1 MGHAVRRTALVIFLA
16 AACSNRG
23 RETAGAAAAAADSAV
38 VAAGTPVTVASVQR
52 ARLALTVSA
61 PGRTEVL
68 RPLRVRAPF
77 TGTLTALR
85 VADGDVVSAGEE
97 LGAVVARTSAAAA
110 VGARSMLEAARTDA
124 ERADAQR
131 ALDLATRSLVQQPL
145 RALEAGV
152 VVSHAANPG
161 DLLNEGDDILTIAPA
176 GSIAFIAQVVQ
187 SDLAQVRP
195 GQRAVVDLA
204 AHLAPFA
211 GVVHAILPAASTENL
226 SAPVRIDF
234 TGAAAGVALGLFGT
248 ARITVGERPDVP
260 VVPEAA
266 VLRDD
271 VYGTS
276 RVAAVTREGR
286 VHWLTVTTGAREG
299 GRVEI
304 LTPLLAPGT
313 TVVVAGQ
320 VGLPEGAPV
329 RPQP

>member
-1 MGHAVRRTALVIFLA
+1 VPA
-16 AACSNRG
+16 AA
-23 RETAGAAAAAADSAV
+23 
-38 VAAGTPVTVASVQR
+38 TPVTVASVRR
-52 ARLALTVSA
+52 ATLALTVSA

-85 VADGDVVSAGEE
+85 VADGDEVSGGEE
-97 LGAVVARTSAAAA
+97 LGAVVARTGAAAL
-110 VGARSMLEAARTDA
+110 VGARAMLEAARTDA

-131 ALDLATRSLVQQPL
+131 AIDLATGSLVQQPL

-204 AHLAPFA
+204 ARSAPLA
-211 GVVHAILPAASTENL
+211 GVVHAVLPSASAENL
-226 SAPVRIDF
+226 SAPVRIDL
-234 TGAAAGVALGLFGT
+234 TGAAGGVTLGLFGT
-248 ARITVGERPDVP
+248 ARITVGERREVP
-260 VVPEAA
+260 VVPDAS

-276 RVAAVTREGR
+276 RIAAVTTESR
-286 VHWLTVTTGAREG
+286 VHWLTVATGAREG
-299 GRVEI
+299 GQVEI
-304 LTPLLAPGT
+304 VTPSLAPGT
-313 TVVVAGQ
+313 TVVVSGQ

>member
-1 MGHAVRRTALVIFLA
+1 
-16 AACSNRG
+16 
-23 RETAGAAAAAADSAV
+23 
-38 VAAGTPVTVASVQR
+38 VTVASVRR
-52 ARLALTVSA
+52 ATLALTVSA

-85 VADGDVVSAGEE
+85 VADGDEVSAGEE
-97 LGAVVARTSAAAA
+97 LGAVVARTGAAALA
-110 VGARSMLEAARTDA
+110 GARAMLEAARTDA

-131 ALDLATRSLVQQPL
+131 ALDLATGSVVLQPL

-152 VVSHAANPG
+152 VVSHSANLG

-204 AHLAPFA
+204 ARSAPTP
-211 GVVHAILPAASTENL
+211 GVVHAILPSASTENL
-226 SAPVRIDF
+226 SAPVRIDL

-248 ARITVGERPDVP
+248 AQITVGERRKVP
-260 VVPEAA
+260 VVPDAS

-271 VYGTS
+271 VYGTA
-276 RVAAVTREGR
+276 RIAAVTTERR

-299 GRVEI
+299 GQVEI
-304 LTPLLAPGT
+304 VTPSLAPGT

-329 RPQP
+329 RAQP